1 MESAVATGTTQLG
14 LASSELFADYVLTDA
29 RVIYYSIP
37 KVACTSLRVQAAQLN
52 GEAADLARTDRI
64 HHRQQW
70 QRTPKVSQILGT
82 PLEAAAVGEDWLRFV
97 VVRDPVMR
105 LWSAWENKFL
115 LKDPWHLRLHPDL
128 EPTRFPASSD
138 EVLDLFAEFV
148 GRLEDGHHVF
158 DDEHF
163 RPQSQLAP
171 SNEDP
176 SLAPVE
182 VYTIGQMGALQDRLR
197 AHVEARDLELPP
209 LARFNEGVIRLAPAD
224 LPAEVVARIEALY
237 AEDYRVFPQLREEA
251 GRDERR
257 GLSANPIA
265 ALWTIWDRSDA
276 LLSLRGR
283 VDELRRELATW

>member
-1 MESAVATGTTQLG
+1 MESAVTTQLG
-14 LASSELFADYVLTDA
+14 LASSDLFADYVLTDA

-52 GEAADLARTDRI
+52 GEAADLARPGRI
-64 HHRQQW
+64 HNRGQW

-82 PLEAAAVGEDWLRFV
+82 PLEAPATGPDWLRFV
-97 VVRDPVMR
+97 VVRDPVKR

-115 LKDPWHLRLHPDL
+115 LKEPWYLKLHPDL
-128 EPTRFPASSD
+128 EPTRFPGD
-138 EVLDLFAEFV
+138 IGDVLDLFADFV

-171 SNEDP
+171 ANGDP

-182 VYTIGQMGALQDRLR
+182 VYTIGQIGVLQDRLR

-209 LARFNEGVIRLAPAD
+209 LARFNEGVIRLTPAD
-224 LPAEVVARIEALY
+224 LPVELRARIEALY
-237 AEDYRVFPQLREEA
+237 AEDYLAFPQLREEA
-251 GRDERR
+251 GGDEAR
-257 GLSANPIA
+257 GLSADPIA
-265 ALWTIWDRSDA
+265 ALGTIWDRSGA
-276 LLSLRGR
+276 LLGLRGR
-283 VDELRRELATW
+283 VDELRRQLATW